1 MLSLLCCDTGNNII
15 FIAENTPLL
24 PLMFRPVEKPDHPAV
39 IMLKALSPIDSDFKQ
54 QRIWWKIL
62 TIVKVC
68 VFILCVHVWVCMCAC
83 MCEWVCL
90 CVCVCNSVCT
100 LLVLVLL
107 LDCVALF
114 TIQAPITIL
123 LALTVPL
130 VDDSESDHC
139 WNKWL
144 NVCHCVISPCFIFLI
159 TKGVSNHLPCP
170 LSSLY
175 A

>member
-1 MLSLLCCDTGNNII
+1 
-15 FIAENTPLL
+15 
-24 PLMFRPVEKPDHPAV
+24 MFRPVEKPDHPA
-39 IMLKALSPIDSDFKQ
+39 IKMLKALSPIDSDFKQ
-54 QRIWWKIL
+54 QKIWWKIL

-68 VFILCVHVWVCMCAC
+68 MYCVCFACVSMCGCCAC
-83 MCEWVCL
+83 MC
-90 CVCVCNSVCT
+90 VCVCMCSSVCI

-107 LDCVALF
+107 LDFVALF

-144 NVCHCVISPCFIFLI
+144 NVCHCVISPCFILLI
-159 TKGVSNHLPCP
+159 TEGVFDHLSCP
-170 LSSLY
+170 LSSLGVRSWL
-175 A
+175 